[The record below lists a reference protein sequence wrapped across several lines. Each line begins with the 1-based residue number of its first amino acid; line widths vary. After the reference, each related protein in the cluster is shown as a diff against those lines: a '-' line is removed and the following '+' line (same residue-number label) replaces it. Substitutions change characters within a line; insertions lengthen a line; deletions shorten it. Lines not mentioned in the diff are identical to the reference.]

1 MGLAVWMQDRASK
14 LFTLAGILTFTDKIV
29 DRETANKIRRAIEMT
44 QVAMIFEEEK
54 QQAVQQT
61 IQAERKKAMDAQQQT
76 IVKMI
81 EKGYP
86 TEEIVFLVS
95 GCSKNEVGA
104 LRRNLQGSLNMGNF

>member
-1 MGLAVWMQDRASK
+1 
-14 LFTLAGILTFTDKIV
+14 
-29 DRETANKIRRAIEMT
+29 MT

-54 QQAVQQT
+54 QQAIQQAVEQAVKQT
-61 IQAERKKAMDAQQQT
+61 IEAERKKAVGMKQQAVEAERKRAMDAQQQT

-95 GCSKNEVGA
+95 GCSQNEVDA
-104 LRRNLQGSLNMGNF
+104 LRKNM